1 MNQIWRSKVTDHR
14 SFCFWHITHGAIFL
28 MRLKSVI
35 YFLSHHFFLTSLTS
49 SHSSTF
55 THSSLSCY
63 FSLKFYL
70 SSSTRPQSDLSHYAF
85 SISPSF
91 LHHISLSFIFS
102 GKCAAWGHDRKQE
115 AAMSSWCFAC
125 LLSGS
130 RKGSAEGEQD
140 YKRGKNIGKDRWLE
154 MKAFFRYKQRSHS
167 GRWKH
172 SLLCH
177 VCGYLSKAF
186 EIC

>member
-91 LHHISLSFIFS
+91 LGHVFTTFRFHLSLVENVPP
-102 GKCAAWGHDRKQE
+102 E
-115 AAMSSWCFAC
+115 AMTGNRRQRC
-125 LLSGS
+125 LAGVLPVCCQGAEKVPLRGS
-130 RKGSAEGEQD
+130 RITRGE
-140 YKRGKNIGKDRWLE
+140 KILGKTDD
-154 MKAFFRYKQRSHS
+154 
-167 GRWKH
+167 
-172 SLLCH
+172 
-177 VCGYLSKAF
+177 
-186 EIC
+186 

>member
-55 THSSLSCY
+55 THSSLSYY

-91 LHHISLSFIFS
+91 LGHVFTTFRFHLSLVENVPL
-102 GKCAAWGHDRKQE
+102 E
-115 AAMSSWCFAC
+115 AMTGNRRQRC
-125 LLSGS
+125 LAGVLPVCCQGAEKVPLRGS
-130 RKGSAEGEQD
+130 RITRGE
-140 YKRGKNIGKDRWLE
+140 KILGKTDD
-154 MKAFFRYKQRSHS
+154 
-167 GRWKH
+167 
-172 SLLCH
+172 
-177 VCGYLSKAF
+177 
-186 EIC
+186 

>member
-14 SFCFWHITHGAIFL
+14 SFCFWHITHEAIFL
-28 MRLKSVI
+28 MWLKSVI

-55 THSSLSCY
+55 THSSLSYY

-91 LHHISLSFIFS
+91 LGHVFTTFHFHLSLVENVPL
-102 GKCAAWGHDRKQE
+102 E
-115 AAMSSWCFAC
+115 AMTGNRRQRC
-125 LLSGS
+125 LAGVLPVCCQGAEKVPLRGS
-130 RKGSAEGEQD
+130 RITRGE
-140 YKRGKNIGKDRWLE
+140 KILGKTDD
-154 MKAFFRYKQRSHS
+154 
-167 GRWKH
+167 
-172 SLLCH
+172 
-177 VCGYLSKAF
+177 
-186 EIC
+186 